1 MNARF
6 RLAKIPCKNT
16 IAGSKRHQTPPFSQC
31 EQINPIGIVKINPQT
46 LMELIPMQEIPPIV
60 KANGMRGVSNGL
72 NFPRTTNAKAVPR
85 QIASQMPA

>member
-16 IAGSKRHQTPPFSQC
+16 IAGSRRHQTPPFSQC

-46 LMELIPMQEIPPIV
+46 LIELIPMQEIPPIV
-60 KANGMRGVSNGL
+60 KANGMSGVSKGL
-72 NFPRTTNAKAVPR
+72 NCPSATNAKAVPR
-85 QIASQMPA
+85 QIDSQMPA

>member
-16 IAGSKRHQTPPFSQC
+16 IAGSRRHQTPPFSQC

-85 QIASQMPA
+85 QITSQMPA